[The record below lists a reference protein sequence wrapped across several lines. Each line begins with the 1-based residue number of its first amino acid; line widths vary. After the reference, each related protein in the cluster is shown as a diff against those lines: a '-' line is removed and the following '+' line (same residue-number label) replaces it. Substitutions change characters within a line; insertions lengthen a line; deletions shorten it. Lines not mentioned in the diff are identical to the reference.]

1 MYDGPDPDMDWCL
14 SISRARHV
22 TPRCPFASVE
32 RCPRYYQSLSL
43 LGEAGSTKIPPDED
57 ARLSAL
63 WEKSDLWPKTD
74 EGATSIWGGGTR
86 TSGFSNF
93 CPEVT
98 YDRFHLFA
106 TGLYRYADEIDSDLA
121 HERLGREGARRANWR
136 WAWAAIT
143 PMHFTECPLYSP
155 LTRGSGLPPKA
166 VKETRQAEVMDEASG
181 HRAGAVADKDRAKVF
196 VVHGHDE
203 GAREGVARFLEK
215 IGLTAIVLAEQPNR
229 GRTIIEKFV
238 DCAREVGFAVV
249 VLTPDDLGGVATDE
263 AQKSRAR
270 QNVIFELG
278 YFVGSL
284 GRGRACLLRKGE
296 VEIPSDL
303 YGVVY
308 TAMDSGNGWKIELA
322 RELKDA
328 GFEFDSDKVLA

>member
-1 MYDGPDPDMDWCL
+1 
-14 SISRARHV
+14 
-22 TPRCPFASVE
+22 
-32 RCPRYYQSLSL
+32 
-43 LGEAGSTKIPPDED
+43 
-57 ARLSAL
+57 
-63 WEKSDLWPKTD
+63 
-74 EGATSIWGGGTR
+74 
-86 TSGFSNF
+86 
-93 CPEVT
+93 
-98 YDRFHLFA
+98 
-106 TGLYRYADEIDSDLA
+106 
-121 HERLGREGARRANWR
+121 
-136 WAWAAIT
+136 
-143 PMHFTECPLYSP
+143 MHFTGCPLYSP
-155 LTRGSGLPPKA
+155 LTRGSGLPAKA

-278 YFVGSL
+278 YFV
-284 GRGRACLLRKGE
+284 
-296 VEIPSDL
+296 
-303 YGVVY
+303 
-308 TAMDSGNGWKIELA
+308 
-322 RELKDA
+322 
-328 GFEFDSDKVLA
+328 